1 MDGRTDGWI
10 DGWIERQTDR
20 DLQTAHSQVT
30 SPWFS
35 NLFEWDLCLYDL
47 TGRPQSWRIF
57 SLVLAPISPCFD
69 RAMRFWPLHI
79 IPYQFRL
86 MCPLGLKKS
95 PAMNWG
101 PTWSFLRCATYG
113 PRVGHWDGSQ
123 GSWSQKNFEIFEP
136 LELVKMVVETS
147 EMYQVG
153 GLNNLEMECYTRAEE
168 VHWQIVSININQPF
182 FFHQL
187 PF

>member
-1 MDGRTDGWI
+1 MFVRSDRLDPAGPNLGGFWTDGA
-10 DGWIERQTDR
+10 RT
-20 DLQTAHSQVT
+20 H
-30 SPWFS
+30 
-35 NLFEWDLCLYDL
+35 
-47 TGRPQSWRIF
+47 QSL
-57 SLVLAPISPCFD
+57 LVSFHACFD

-79 IPYQFRL
+79 IHSSRINFGW
-86 MCPLGLKKS
+86 CVHWVSTS

-101 PTWSFLRCATYG
+101 PTWSSLRCATYG

-182 FFHQL
+182 FFTICHFN

>member
-1 MDGRTDGWI
+1 MDWWMD
-10 DGWIERQTDR
+10 RQTDR
-20 DLQTAHSQVT
+20 QIEICKLPIHRWHPRDWGSYWGWWHMIFPSLRMRSMFVRSDRLDPAG
-30 SPWFS
+30 P
-35 NLFEWDLCLYDL
+35 NLGGFWTDGAR
-47 TGRPQSWRIF
+47 THQSL
-57 SLVLAPISPCFD
+57 LVSFHACFD

-79 IPYQFRL
+79 IHSSRINFGW
-86 MCPLGLKKS
+86 CVHWVSTS

-101 PTWSFLRCATYG
+101 PTWSSLRCATYG

-153 GLNNLEMECYTRAEE
+153 G
-168 VHWQIVSININQPF
+168 
-182 FFHQL
+182 
-187 PF
+187 

>member
-1 MDGRTDGWI
+1 MKIRK
-10 DGWIERQTDR
+10 
-20 DLQTAHSQVT
+20 V
-30 SPWFS
+30 F
-35 NLFEWDLCLYDL
+35 F
-47 TGRPQSWRIF
+47 
-57 SLVLAPISPCFD
+57 PC
-69 RAMRFWPLHI
+69 H
-79 IPYQFRL
+79 
-86 MCPLGLKKS
+86 
-95 PAMNWG
+95 
-101 PTWSFLRCATYG
+101 
-113 PRVGHWDGSQ
+113 GSQ

-182 FFHQL
+182 FFTSCHFN